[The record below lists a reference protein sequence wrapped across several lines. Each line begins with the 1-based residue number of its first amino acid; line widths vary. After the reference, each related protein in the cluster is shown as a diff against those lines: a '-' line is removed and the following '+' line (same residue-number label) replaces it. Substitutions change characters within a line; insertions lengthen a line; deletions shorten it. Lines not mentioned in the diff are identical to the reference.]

1 MSQLVV
7 RSSEEYWLLLSDGNS
22 RTGHPALLYTVLT
35 EHYWCQNYILMLGL
49 LFYKIMIVT
58 IFRERSN

>member
-22 RTGHPALLYTVLT
+22 RTGRPALLYTVMNDWTLLAPDI
-35 EHYWCQNYILMLGL
+35 YIDVWISQNYDGE
-49 LFYKIMIVT
+49 YK
-58 IFRERSN
+58 